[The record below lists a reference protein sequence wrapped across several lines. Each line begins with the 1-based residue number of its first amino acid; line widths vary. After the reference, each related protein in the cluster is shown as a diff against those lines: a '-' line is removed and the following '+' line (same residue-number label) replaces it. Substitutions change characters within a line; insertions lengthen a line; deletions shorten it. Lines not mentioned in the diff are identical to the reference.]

1 MELAFGS
8 TGEAYR
14 RLVLDDQV
22 VECAAA
28 GMQLAGSTTP
38 TVLRSL
44 FALDKRKRMH
54 YSSIS

>member
-22 VECAAA
+22 VERLAADTNVNRNP
-28 GMQLAGSTTP
+28 GL
-38 TVLRSL
+38 
-44 FALDKRKRMH
+44 LDIYARINEPDRVAASPK
-54 YSSIS
+54 

>member
-22 VECAAA
+22 VECLAAD
-28 GMQLAGSTTP
+28 TN
-38 TVLRSL
+38 VNRSPGL
-44 FALDKRKRMH
+44 LDIHARINDPDRVAASPK
-54 YSSIS
+54 